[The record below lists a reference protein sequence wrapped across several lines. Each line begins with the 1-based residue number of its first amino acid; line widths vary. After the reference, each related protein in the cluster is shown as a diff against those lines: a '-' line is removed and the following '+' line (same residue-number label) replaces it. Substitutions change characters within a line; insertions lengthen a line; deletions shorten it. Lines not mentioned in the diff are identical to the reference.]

1 MVAKGT
7 GEGAAKGDV
16 DVGDL
21 KVIAAC
27 CCTMSSLYLEYPG
40 CCGCVQKGEV
50 LCLEGDCKGCKFVD
64 ATQNDGR
71 CCILQNGGCYCKSPE
86 TCCQQTAQ
94 TFCCDSRCALPCTDD
109 VPCVFT
115 LLPFCVVYPSFA
127 CCKDLKHIE
136 GAVPAGMQGANG
148 QPGEAP
154 GTSGPV

>member
-50 LCLEGDCKGCKFVD
+50 LCLEGDCKGCKFID
-64 ATQNDGR
+64 STQNDGR
-71 CCILQNGGCYCKSPE
+71 CCILNNGGCYCKSPE

-94 TFCCDSRCALPCTDD
+94 TSQTHD
-109 VPCVFT
+109 
-115 LLPFCVVYPSFA
+115 LLPDLSLVSYVVRTPQSARPEWGSRSPRGRKFSRGGLYS
-127 CCKDLKHIE
+127 
-136 GAVPAGMQGANG
+136 AV
-148 QPGEAP
+148 
-154 GTSGPV
+154 